1 MKNFLHISYD
11 GMLDLIEQSQI
22 LPYQEILATK
32 YLSLNEGVKK
42 YNDIHLTI

>member
-1 MKNFLHISYD
+1 MKKFLHISYD
-11 GMLDLIEQSQI
+11 GMLELLEQSQV

-32 YLSLNEGVKK
+32 YLSLNEAVKK